1 MRRGS
6 AAAEDWGSRTRT
18 HVGWRLAVLSEDIA
32 FASRAAEALERDGL
46 IVTLEAVGRDVS
58 AIDAGGRPPTMLIV
72 QAQDDEAE
80 LQRMLDW
87 AGKRLADVVVLVV
100 LPSAERFDVGLLL
113 SMGADGVVLE
123 RDLDSVL
130 GPVAR
135 AAAGGQISVP
145 AEVRH
150 PIQRPALSHRE
161 RQILGLAVAG
171 LTNAQ
176 IAQRFYIAESTVKTH
191 LSSAFRRLGVHS
203 RREAAAMIFASDE
216 VLRRSVLGSVRL
228 AGELGPRPDLR

>member
-1 MRRGS
+1 
-6 AAAEDWGSRTRT
+6 
-18 HVGWRLAVLSEDIA
+18 VGWRLAVLSEDIA

-58 AIDAGGRPPTMLIV
+58 AIDASGRPPTMLIV
-72 QAQDDEAE
+72 QAQDDEGE

-87 AGKRLADVVVLVV
+87 AGKRLVDVVVLVV

-123 RDLDSVL
+123 RDLDGVL

-171 LTNAQ
+171 LTSAQ
-176 IAQRFYIAESTVKTH
+176 IARRFYIAESTVKTH